1 MWKVKLGREAHFLF
15 TSPFLKE
22 LKPMK
27 RTSAHLLV
35 VDDDPVTI
43 DLLKEVFTKEG
54 YDVSTALSGEE
65 AITQGMDNLFDIIIT
80 DVRMG
85 EKDGMEVLRFFKK
98 NAPETT
104 VIMITAFGSIET
116 AIEAIREGAYDY
128 ISKPFRLDEIK
139 FTIQRALEQRRL
151 IQENKFFRQELLDK
165 YQFKNVIGRTPQMFQ
180 VYKTIAKVADT
191 KSTVLLCG
199 ERGTGKELI
208 ARSIHYNSQRNNR
221 TFIPVDCASLVE
233 TLIESELFGHVR
245 GAFTGASSAKKG
257 LFEEADG
264 GTLFLDEVGNLSLL
278 MQSKLLRFLQ
288 EHEIKRVGG
297 TESVK
302 LDVRVIAAT
311 NQPLEPLVQ
320 SEKFRVDLFDRLN
333 VVSITLPPLR
343 DRKEDIP
350 FLASHFLQKFS
361 EENHKNISHLS
372 PEALEILTR
381 YSWPGNVRELEH
393 TIERAVIFSIHPMIL
408 PEDLPKKMFEETKDP
423 EILIPEKP
431 LSLRELEKRYVLKV
445 LQETGGNKKKAS
457 EILGIDRVTLYRI
470 LEKEEL

>member
-1 MWKVKLGREAHFLF
+1 MNRILG
-15 TSPFLKE
+15 
-22 LKPMK
+22 
-27 RTSAHLLV
+27 HLLV

-43 DLLKEVFTKEG
+43 DLLKEVLSKEG
-54 YDVSTALSGEE
+54 YKVSTALSGEE
-65 AITQGMDNLFDIIIT
+65 AIAHGTDNLFDLIIT

-85 EKDGMEVLRFFKK
+85 KKDGMEVLRFFRK
-98 NAPETT
+98 NAPDTT

-128 ISKPFRLDEIK
+128 ISKPFKLDEIK
-139 FTIQRALEQRRL
+139 FTVHRALEQRRL
-151 IQENKFFRQELLDK
+151 IQENKFYRQELLEK
-165 YQFKNVIGRTPQMFQ
+165 YQFKNVIGRTPKMFQ

-208 ARSIHYNSQRNNR
+208 ARSLHYNSQRNNR
-221 TFIPVDCASLVE
+221 PFIPVDCASLVE

-257 LFEEADG
+257 LLEEADG
-264 GTLFLDEVGNLSLL
+264 GTLFLDEVGNLSLS

-297 TESVK
+297 TERIKV
-302 LDVRVIAAT
+302 DVRVIAAA
-311 NQPLEPLVQ
+311 NQPLEPLVRNG
-320 SEKFRVDLFDRLN
+320 KFREDLFDRLN
-333 VVSITLPPLR
+333 VVIITLPPLR
-343 DRKEDIP
+343 ERKEDIP
-350 FLASHFLQKFS
+350 LLANHFLQKFA
-361 EENHKNISHLS
+361 EENHKSISHIS
-372 PEALEILTR
+372 PEALEILLR

-408 PEDLPKKMFEETKDP
+408 TEDRPIKMPEEVKGL
-423 EILIPEKP
+423 EIPMPEKP
-431 LSLRELEKRYVLKV
+431 LSLKELEKRYVLKV

-457 EILGIDRVTLYRI
+457 EILGIDRDTLYRI
-470 LEKEEL
+470 MENERV

>member
-1 MWKVKLGREAHFLF
+1 MNRA
-15 TSPFLKE
+15 
-22 LKPMK
+22 
-27 RTSAHLLV
+27 SARLLV

-43 DLLKEVFTKEG
+43 DLLHEVLSKEG
-54 YDVSTALSGEE
+54 HEVSTALSGED
-65 AITQGMDNLFDIIIT
+65 AIAQGMDHFFDIVIT

-85 EKDGMEVLRFFKK
+85 EKDGMEVLRFFRK
-98 NAPETT
+98 NAPDTT

-128 ISKPFRLDEIK
+128 ISKPFKLDEIK

-151 IQENKFFRQELLDK
+151 VQENKHYRRELLDK

-245 GAFTGASSAKKG
+245 GAFTGASTAKKG
-257 LFEEADG
+257 LFEEAEG
-264 GTLFLDEVGNLSLL
+264 GTLFLDEVGNLNLS

-297 TESVK
+297 TESIKV
-302 LDVRVIAAT
+302 DVRIIAAT
-311 NQPLEPLVQ
+311 NQPLEPLIK
-320 SEKFRVDLFDRLN
+320 SGKFREDLFDRLN
-333 VVSITLPPLR
+333 VVTITLPPLR
-343 DRKEDIP
+343 ERKEDIP
-350 FLASHFLQKFS
+350 FLANHFLQKFS

-372 PEALEILTR
+372 PEALEILNR

-408 PEDLPKKMFEETKDP
+408 PEDLPRKLFEESKAP

-431 LSLRELEKRYVLKV
+431 LSLRELEKRYALKV

>member
-1 MWKVKLGREAHFLF
+1 M
-15 TSPFLKE
+15 
-22 LKPMK
+22 KPMNK
-27 RTSAHLLV
+27 ASAHLLV

-43 DLLKEVFTKEG
+43 DLLHEVLSKEG
-54 YDVSTALSGEE
+54 HDVSTALSGEE
-65 AITQGMDNLFDIIIT
+65 AIAQAVGHFFDIVIT

-85 EKDGMEVLRFFKK
+85 EKDGMEVLRFFKR
-98 NAPETT
+98 NAPDTT

-128 ISKPFRLDEIK
+128 ISKPFKLDEIK

-151 IQENKFFRQELLDK
+151 VQENKHYRRELLDK

-257 LFEEADG
+257 LFEEAEG
-264 GTLFLDEVGNLSLL
+264 GTLFLDEVGNLNLS

-297 TESVK
+297 TESIKV
-302 LDVRVIAAT
+302 DVRIIAAT
-311 NQPLEPLVQ
+311 NQPLEPLIK
-320 SEKFRVDLFDRLN
+320 SGKFREDLFDRLN
-333 VVSITLPPLR
+333 VVTITLPPLR
-343 DRKEDIP
+343 ERKEDIP
-350 FLASHFLQKFS
+350 FLANHFLQKFS

-372 PEALEILTR
+372 PEALEILNR

-393 TIERAVIFSIHPMIL
+393 TVERAVIFSIHPMIL
-408 PEDLPKKMFEETKDP
+408 PEDLPRKLFEETKAP

-431 LSLRELEKRYVLKV
+431 LSLRELEKRYALKV

>member
-1 MWKVKLGREAHFLF
+1 MNKA
-15 TSPFLKE
+15 
-22 LKPMK
+22 
-27 RTSAHLLV
+27 SAHLLV

-43 DLLKEVFTKEG
+43 DLLHEVLSKEG
-54 YDVSTALSGEE
+54 HDVSTALSGEE
-65 AITQGMDNLFDIIIT
+65 AIAQGMDHFFDIVIT

-85 EKDGMEVLRFFKK
+85 EKDGMEVLRFFKR
-98 NAPETT
+98 NAPDTT

-128 ISKPFRLDEIK
+128 ISKPFKLDEIK

-151 IQENKFFRQELLDK
+151 VQENKHYRRELLDK

-257 LFEEADG
+257 LFEEAEG
-264 GTLFLDEVGNLSLL
+264 GTLFLDEVGNLNLS

-297 TESVK
+297 TESIKV
-302 LDVRVIAAT
+302 DVRIIAAT
-311 NQPLEPLVQ
+311 NQPLEPLIK
-320 SEKFRVDLFDRLN
+320 SGKFREDLFDRLN
-333 VVSITLPPLR
+333 VVTITLPPLR
-343 DRKEDIP
+343 ERKEDIP
-350 FLASHFLQKFS
+350 FLANHFLQKFS
-361 EENHKNISHLS
+361 EENHKDISHLS
-372 PEALEILTR
+372 PEALEILNR

-393 TIERAVIFSIHPMIL
+393 TVERAVIFSIHPMIL
-408 PEDLPKKMFEETKDP
+408 PEDLPKKLFEESKAP

-431 LSLRELEKRYVLKV
+431 LSLRELEKRYALKV

>member
-1 MWKVKLGREAHFLF
+1 M
-15 TSPFLKE
+15 
-22 LKPMK
+22 KPMNK
-27 RTSAHLLV
+27 RSAHLLV

-43 DLLKEVFTKEG
+43 DLLKEVLSQEG
-54 YDVSTALSGEE
+54 YEVSTALSGEE
-65 AITQGMDNLFDIIIT
+65 AVAQGTDNFFDLIIT

-85 EKDGMEVLRFFKK
+85 KIDGMEVLRFFRK
-98 NAPETT
+98 NAPDTT

-128 ISKPFRLDEIK
+128 ISKPFKLEEIK
-139 FTIQRALEQRRL
+139 FTVQRALERRRL
-151 IQENKFFRQELLDK
+151 IEENKFYRQELLEK

-221 TFIPVDCASLVE
+221 AFIPVDCASLVE

-245 GAFTGASSAKKG
+245 GAFTGASSAKRG
-257 LFEEADG
+257 LFEESDG
-264 GTLFLDEVGNLSLL
+264 GTLFLDEVGNLSLP

-297 TESVK
+297 TESIKV
-302 LDVRVIAAT
+302 DVRVIAAT
-311 NQPLEPLVQ
+311 NQPLEPLVT
-320 SEKFRVDLFDRLN
+320 SGKFREDLFDRLN
-333 VVSITLPPLR
+333 VIIITLPPLR
-343 DRKEDIP
+343 ERKEDIP
-350 FLASHFLQKFS
+350 LLASHFLQKFS
-361 EENHKNISHLS
+361 EENHKNISHIS
-372 PEALEILTR
+372 PEALEILLQ

-393 TIERAVIFSIHPMIL
+393 TIERAVIFSIHPIIL
-408 PEDLPKKMFEETKDP
+408 PEDLPRKMFEGIEAPGTV
-423 EILIPEKP
+423 IPEKP
-431 LSLRELEKRYVLKV
+431 LSLKELEKKYALKV

-457 EILGIDRVTLYRI
+457 EILGIDRTTLYRI
-470 LEKEEL
+470 LEKEDV

>member
-1 MWKVKLGREAHFLF
+1 MNRA
-15 TSPFLKE
+15 
-22 LKPMK
+22 
-27 RTSAHLLV
+27 SAHLLV

-43 DLLKEVFTKEG
+43 DLLNEVLSKEG
-54 YDVSTALSGEE
+54 HDVSTALSGEK
-65 AITQGMDNLFDIIIT
+65 AISQGMDHFFDIVIT

-85 EKDGMEVLRFFKK
+85 EKDGMEVLRFFRK
-98 NAPETT
+98 NAPDTT

-128 ISKPFRLDEIK
+128 ISKPFKLDEIK

-151 IQENKFFRQELLDK
+151 VQENKHYRRELLDK

-208 ARSIHYNSQRNNR
+208 ARSIHYNSQRNHR

-245 GAFTGASSAKKG
+245 GAFTGASFAKKG
-257 LFEEADG
+257 LFEEAEG
-264 GTLFLDEVGNLSLL
+264 GTLFLDEVGNLSLS

-297 TESVK
+297 TESIKV
-302 LDVRVIAAT
+302 DVRIIAAT
-311 NQPLEPLVQ
+311 NQSLEPLIKNG
-320 SEKFRVDLFDRLN
+320 KFREDLFDRLN
-333 VVSITLPPLR
+333 VVTITLPPLR
-343 DRKEDIP
+343 ERKEDIP
-350 FLASHFLQKFS
+350 FLANHFLQKFS

-372 PEALEILTR
+372 PEALEILHR

-408 PEDLPKKMFEETKDP
+408 PEDLPRKLFEESKAP

-431 LSLRELEKRYVLKV
+431 LSLRELEKRYALKV

>member
-1 MWKVKLGREAHFLF
+1 VKWEKGAPFP
-15 TSPFLKE
+15 SPFRFLKE
-22 LKPMK
+22 VNAMNK
-27 RTSAHLLV
+27 TSARLLV

-43 DLLKEVFTKEG
+43 DLLKEVLSKEG
-54 YDVSTALSGEE
+54 YQVSTSLSGEE
-65 AITQGMDNLFDIIIT
+65 AIARGMDNLFDIIIT

-85 EKDGMEVLRFFKK
+85 EKDGIDVLRFFKK
-98 NAPETT
+98 NAPDTT

-128 ISKPFRLDEIK
+128 ISKPFKLDEIK

-151 IQENKFFRQELLDK
+151 VQENKLYRKELLEK

-208 ARSIHYNSQRNNR
+208 ARSIHYNSQRNQSP
-221 TFIPVDCASLVE
+221 FIPVDCASLVE

-245 GAFTGASSAKKG
+245 GAFTGASTAKRG

-264 GTLFLDEVGNLSLL
+264 GTLFLDEVGNLSLS

-297 TESVK
+297 TESIRV
-302 LDVRVIAAT
+302 DVRVIAAT
-311 NQPLEPLVQ
+311 NQLLEPLVKN
-320 SEKFRVDLFDRLN
+320 EKFREDLFDRLN
-333 VVSITLPPLR
+333 VVTITLPPLR
-343 DRKEDIP
+343 ERKDDIP
-350 FLASHFLQKFS
+350 SLANHFLQKFC
-361 EENHKNISHLS
+361 EENRKNISHIA
-372 PEALEILTR
+372 PETLEILTQ

-393 TIERAVIFSIHPMIL
+393 TIERAVILSIHPIIL
-408 PEDLPKKMFEETKDP
+408 PEDLPKKMFGEIGGR

-457 EILGIDRVTLYRI
+457 EILGIDRTTLYKI
-470 LEKEEL
+470 LEKEDV